1 MKEEKQK
8 GEPKKSKKSR
18 KKEIPYNTIII
29 GAAALIVLVA
39 VLVCFMSGMKMLS
52 GAMSDLSQNLSGN
65 QSSMGNGLKLDENAE
80 DYKGGYEVESQ
91 SGSIAIPG
99 FDKLRL
105 RADSYEQTP
114 GFFNPESNT
123 CYFVIQIKLADGTVI
138 YESGLLAPGKAIYS
152 MKLSQT
158 VPEGTYPAS
167 VVYSCYSVATMEEQ
181 NGAEVK
187 ITLEV
192 TK

>member
-80 DYKGGYEVESQ
+80 DYKGGYKVESQ
-91 SGSIAIPG
+91 SGSNAIPG

-123 CYFVIQIKLADGTVI
+123 CLY
-138 YESGLLAPGKAIYS
+138 
-152 MKLSQT
+152 
-158 VPEGTYPAS
+158 AS
-167 VVYSCYSVATMEEQ
+167 
-181 NGAEVK
+181 
-187 ITLEV
+187 
-192 TK
+192 